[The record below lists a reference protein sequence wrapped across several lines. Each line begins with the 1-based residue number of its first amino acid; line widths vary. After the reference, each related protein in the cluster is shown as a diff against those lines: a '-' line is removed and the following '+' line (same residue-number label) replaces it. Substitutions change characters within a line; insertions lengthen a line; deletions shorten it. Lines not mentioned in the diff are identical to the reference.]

1 MTSIPLVNN
10 SLYSSIFRV
19 SQVSY
24 VDAGQEGMIT
34 DAQAAEL
41 LMRVSEQR
49 PMSLQSLQQ
58 DSASS
63 SGPYVQVQLAQTV
76 EGITH
81 LVEVPVSA
89 LAGYCLPSTLVYST
103 SGGGS
108 SASGGSEMTT
118 WVQMHETSSE
128 QHHMR
133 TENKFSDIV
142 SASIEAIGFPE
153 SSTPGANILSQAEQI
168 LIASENAAQESAAA
182 TASNNFEFDDN
193 SNSSLTLMNDK
204 ATTSYP
210 RPKRESIE
218 SRIHRLLRGA
228 NAPAPEIIEEPSMQM
243 PGKASP
249 KNIKLTPLQ
258 PNRPAGPSTNSSP
271 ATVTLSLSPDQP
283 KRPNRLVT
291 ATTSTGRTVTIP
303 TVFTATNL
311 QPANKSSAN
320 ALPPGSVDYFMPRG
334 VSKRKAQT
342 FKASK
347 VNASNP
353 SSIDVEPAPPEETQ
367 VANYIHI
374 FFFST
379 NSNQLFVR

>member
-1 MTSIPLVNN
+1 
-10 SLYSSIFRV
+10 
-19 SQVSY
+19 
-24 VDAGQEGMIT
+24 MIT

-49 PMSLQSLQQ
+49 PMPMSLHQSLQQ
-58 DSASS
+58 DSSSS

-103 SGGGS
+103 SGGGN

-118 WVQMHETSSE
+118 WVQMHETSSGQME
-128 QHHMR
+128 QHHLR
-133 TENKFSDIV
+133 SENKFSDIV

-153 SSTPGANILSQAEQI
+153 SSTPGANILSHAEQI
-168 LIASENAAQESAAA
+168 LIAENAVQESAAA
-182 TASNNFEFDDN
+182 TASNFEFDDN
-193 SNSSLTLMNDK
+193 SNSSITMMNDK

-228 NAPAPEIIEEPSMQM
+228 NAPVPEIIEETPIQIV
-243 PGKASP
+243 GKAPP
-249 KNIKLTPLQ
+249 KNVKLTPLQ
-258 PNRPAGPSTNSSP
+258 QSKPAGPPPAPSP
-271 ATVTLSLSPDQP
+271 SATVTLSLSPNQP
-283 KRPNRLVT
+283 KRPCRLVT

-303 TVFTATNL
+303 TVFTATN
-311 QPANKSSAN
+311 QSANKPPVT

-353 SSIDVEPAPPEETQ
+353 NSIDAEPAPPEETQ
-367 VANYIHI
+367 VIRPIYLPSSSLHR
-374 FFFST
+374 FF
-379 NSNQLFVR
+379 

>member
-1 MTSIPLVNN
+1 MNVCIL
-10 SLYSSIFRV
+10 
-19 SQVSY
+19 QVSY

-103 SGGGS
+103 SGGGN

-118 WVQMHETSSE
+118 WVQMQETPSGSME

-182 TASNNFEFDDN
+182 AASSNFEFDDN
-193 SNSSLTLMNDK
+193 SNSSITLMNDK

-228 NAPAPEIIEEPSMQM
+228 NAPAPEVIEEPQLQM

-258 PNRPAGPSTNSSP
+258 PTKPAGPSTTSSS
-271 ATVTLSLSPDQP
+271 ATVTLSLSPNQP

-303 TVFTATNL
+303 TVFTATN
-311 QPANKSSAN
+311 QQSANKSPAN

-353 SSIDVEPAPPEETQ
+353 NSIDVEPAPPEETQ
-367 VANYIHI
+367 V
-374 FFFST
+374 T
-379 NSNQLFVR
+379 

>member
-142 SASIEAIGFPE
+142 SA
-153 SSTPGANILSQAEQI
+153 
-168 LIASENAAQESAAA
+168 
-182 TASNNFEFDDN
+182 
-193 SNSSLTLMNDK
+193 
-204 ATTSYP
+204 
-210 RPKRESIE
+210 
-218 SRIHRLLRGA
+218 
-228 NAPAPEIIEEPSMQM
+228 
-243 PGKASP
+243 
-249 KNIKLTPLQ
+249 
-258 PNRPAGPSTNSSP
+258 
-271 ATVTLSLSPDQP
+271 
-283 KRPNRLVT
+283 
-291 ATTSTGRTVTIP
+291 
-303 TVFTATNL
+303 
-311 QPANKSSAN
+311 
-320 ALPPGSVDYFMPRG
+320 
-334 VSKRKAQT
+334 
-342 FKASK
+342 
-347 VNASNP
+347 
-353 SSIDVEPAPPEETQ
+353 
-367 VANYIHI
+367 
-374 FFFST
+374 
-379 NSNQLFVR
+379 

>member
-1 MTSIPLVNN
+1 M
-10 SLYSSIFRV
+10 
-19 SQVSY
+19 SY

-58 DSASS
+58 DSSS

-89 LAGYCLPSTLVYST
+89 FAGYCLPSSLVYST
-103 SGGGS
+103 SGGGTS
-108 SASGGSEMTT
+108 TSGGSEMT
-118 WVQMHETSSE
+118 WVHMHESSSGSID
-128 QHHMR
+128 QHHLR

-182 TASNNFEFDDN
+182 SSNFEFDES
-193 SNSSLTLMNDK
+193 SNSSITLMNDK

-218 SRIHRLLRGA
+218 SRIHKLLRGA
-228 NAPAPEIIEEPSMQM
+228 GAPGLEIVDDPMQM

-249 KNIKLTPLQ
+249 RNVKL
-258 PNRPAGPSTNSSP
+258 GPIPQVKPPVSTVASTS
-271 ATVTLSLSPDQP
+271 ATVTLSLSPNQA
-283 KRPNRLVT
+283 KRPGRLVT
-291 ATTSTGRTVTIP
+291 AVNSMGRTVTIP
-303 TVFTATNL
+303 TVFTATN
-311 QPANKSSAN
+311 QSANKPSVS

-347 VNASNP
+347 INALNP
-353 SSIDVEPAPPEETQ
+353 NSIDVEPAPPEETQ
-367 VANYIHI
+367 VKLI
-374 FFFST
+374 FVSINF
-379 NSNQLFVR
+379 

>member
-1 MTSIPLVNN
+1 
-10 SLYSSIFRV
+10 
-19 SQVSY
+19 
-24 VDAGQEGMIT
+24 MIT

-374 FFFST
+374 SFFFD
-379 NSNQLFVR
+379 

>member
-1 MTSIPLVNN
+1 M
-10 SLYSSIFRV
+10 
-19 SQVSY
+19 SY

-49 PMSLQSLQQ
+49 PMSIQSLQQ
-58 DSASS
+58 DSSAS

-103 SGGGS
+103 SGAGNS
-108 SASGGSEMTT
+108 SSTGSEMT
-118 WVQMHETSSE
+118 WVQMHETSAGGIE
-128 QHHMR
+128 QHHLR
-133 TENKFSDIV
+133 SENKFSDIV

-168 LIASENAAQESAAA
+168 LIASENAAQESATAA
-182 TASNNFEFDDN
+182 ASNFDFDES
-193 SNSSLTLMNDK
+193 SNSSITLVNDK

-228 NAPAPEIIEEPSMQM
+228 NAPAPEVVEEPM
-243 PGKASP
+243 PVINRTTSKNVKLAPLQSP
-249 KNIKLTPLQ
+249 KQSDP
-258 PNRPAGPSTNSSP
+258 PSTSS
-271 ATVTLSLSPDQP
+271 TVTLSLNANQP

-291 ATTSTGRTVTIP
+291 ATTSMGRTVTIP
-303 TVFTATNL
+303 TVFTATN
-311 QPANKSSAN
+311 QSANRPIN

-334 VSKRKAQT
+334 VSKRKAQN
-342 FKASK
+342 FKISK
-347 VNASNP
+347 VASLNP
-353 SSIDVEPAPPEETQ
+353 NSIDVEPAPPEETQ
-367 VANYIHI
+367 VRV
-374 FFFST
+374 
-379 NSNQLFVR
+379 FVK